1 MLFLGFICFVLL
13 SGVKSRNIG
22 DAMVET
28 PMVDNQNAP
37 LSAMFDMTNVNKRI
51 KSYISESFDSK
62 MSHLVNMKL
71 EEVLLSS
78 KIDEDLKQHIEKM
91 QRNLT
96 LNFEKEIKGYVDG
109 VHQNLTD
116 TLSEGNLIVL
126 FP

>member
-22 DAMVET
+22 AMVET

-37 LSAMFDMTNVNKRI
+37 LSAMFDMTNVNERI
-51 KSYISESFDSK
+51 KTYISEYFDSK
-62 MSHLVNMKL
+62 MSKLVNMKL

-91 QRNLT
+91 KRNLT
-96 LNFEKEIKGYVDG
+96 LNFENEIKGYVDG

-116 TLSEGNLIVL
+116 TVSEGNYIVL
-126 FP
+126 FS

>member
-1 MLFLGFICFVLL
+1 MIFLGFTCFVLL

-22 DAMVET
+22 DDMVET

-37 LSAMFDMTNVNKRI
+37 LRAMFDMTNLNDRI
-51 KSYISESFDSK
+51 KTYISESFDSK

-78 KIDEDLKQHIEKM
+78 KIDEDLKQHIEKLKD
-91 QRNLT
+91 NLT
-96 LNFEKEIKGYVDG
+96 LKFENEIKGYVDG

-116 TLSEGNLIVL
+116 ALSEGNYIVL